1 MAQMDAIVHS
11 YEKWS
16 YQMKGEDDPEKVSAS
31 FIEEPEGMGNI
42 ILFDTHSMFPL
53 LFYCSVY
60 WFTLGTYDAQYS
72 MVQSDEYISAAL
84 VRQGMIPGA
93 PFRPKYA
100 FSTRLLELYRNLQ
113 CRCPHLARQ
122 SFIKGIMDMQA
133 VSHSS
138 CCISQC

>member
-60 WFTLGTYDAQYS
+60 
-72 MVQSDEYISAAL
+72 
-84 VRQGMIPGA
+84 
-93 PFRPKYA
+93 
-100 FSTRLLELYRNLQ
+100 
-113 CRCPHLARQ
+113 
-122 SFIKGIMDMQA
+122 
-133 VSHSS
+133 
-138 CCISQC
+138 